1 MGIFDFLKKKEDEKP
16 VSSERPAYDKASLEE
31 FKAQLNKAKEEQGD
45 WKTPYTELMK
55 AVYEQ
60 PVLFFALSREQYDK
74 ENNTSV
80 PLISTKDFG
89 GVPALYVFSDV
100 NVATGWM
107 QHYGFVTED
116 MKYGL
121 IGAIRKDQF
130 NFLSV
135 FTIAAHLGA
144 QMIMLDEGGSF
155 VGIRLGEFFEAN
167 GIDPTKVDMPISKE
181 EAEKMMANNIE
192 PQLGFMKVPAIPLT
206 RG

>member
-1 MGIFDFLKKKEDEKP
+1 MGIFDFLKKKEDVKPVTAEKP
-16 VSSERPAYDKASLEE
+16 VYDKASLEE

-74 ENNTSV
+74 ENNTSI

-107 QHYGFVTED
+107 QHYGFVTDD

-121 IGAIRKDQF
+121 IGAIRKEQF

-135 FTIAAHLGA
+135 FNIAAHLGA
-144 QMIMLDEGGSF
+144 QMIMLDEGGAF
-155 VGIRLGEFFEAN
+155 VGIRISEFFEAN
-167 GIDPTKVDMPISKE
+167 GIDPTKVEVPISKE
-181 EAEKMMANNIE
+181 EAEKMMANNIA
-192 PQLGFMKVPAIPLT
+192 PQIGLPKVPAIPLT
-206 RG
+206 RS

>member
-89 GVPALYVFSDV
+89 GVNTDEEV
-100 NVATGWM
+100 
-107 QHYGFVTED
+107 
-116 MKYGL
+116 MKLAG
-121 IGAIRKDQF
+121 
-130 NFLSV
+130 
-135 FTIAAHLGA
+135 IARNTYYKYKREL
-144 QMIMLDEGGSF
+144 
-155 VGIRLGEFFEAN
+155 
-167 GIDPTKVDMPISKE
+167 K
-181 EAEKMMANNIE
+181 AEV
-192 PQLGFMKVPAIPLT
+192 Q
-206 RG
+206 

>member
-1 MGIFDFLKKKEDEKP
+1 MGIFDFLKKKEDVKPVTAEKP
-16 VSSERPAYDKASLEE
+16 VYDKASLEE

-60 PVLFFALSREQYDK
+60 SVLLFALSREQYDK
-74 ENNTSV
+74 ENNTSI

-89 GVPALYVFSDV
+89 GVPALYVFSDI

-107 QHYGFVTED
+107 QHYGFVTDD

-135 FTIAAHLGA
+135 FNIAAHLGA
-144 QMIMLDEGGSF
+144 QMIMLDEGGAY
-155 VGIRLGEFFEAN
+155 VGIRISEFFEAN
-167 GIDPTKVDMPISKE
+167 GIDHTKVEVPISKE
-181 EAEKMMANNIE
+181 EAEKMMANNIA
-192 PQLGFMKVPAIPLT
+192 PQIGLPKVPAIPLT